1 MLVSTDYPYL
11 QVEVTRHNFRSR
23 FRALLDTGFDG
34 YLVLPE
40 GFQSQFGVPDL
51 LVTTRLADGTARQFP
66 TYQGGIEIIDLGV
79 QVTYMAG
86 IILLGQ
92 ECLMGQ
98 GIIKRLKVTF
108 DHGSQVVVEP

>member
-1 MLVSTDYPYL
+1 MVSREYPYL
-11 QVEVTRHNFRSR
+11 QVKVTVHNFSSH

-40 GFQSQFGVPDL
+40 TLNSQLGRPDFQI
-51 LVTTRLADGTARQFP
+51 TTRLADGSRRISP
-66 TYQGGIEIIDLGV
+66 VYQGGVEIVGLN
-79 QVTYMAG
+79 MAYLAR
-86 IILLGQ
+86 IILLGN